1 MVIIVKIY
9 CTTSKKHEKFSKA
22 GDGKM
27 TVELIKIMEND
38 IKRCEEA
45 QKSKADSE
53 NFYLLQINQMIQCL
67 NSKQCLIM
75 I

>member
-45 QKSKADSE
+45 QKAKAGSE
-53 NFYLLQINQMIQCL
+53 NL
-67 NSKQCLIM
+67 
-75 I
+75 

>member
-1 MVIIVKIY
+1 
-9 CTTSKKHEKFSKA
+9 
-22 GDGKM
+22 M
-27 TVELIKIMEND
+27 TVELMEIMEND

-67 NSKQCLIM
+67 NSKQCLRM

>member
-1 MVIIVKIY
+1 MYNI
-9 CTTSKKHEKFSKA
+9 KKHEKFSKA

-53 NFYLLQINQMIQCL
+53 NFYLLQINQMKSVIQL
-67 NSKQCLIM
+67 SLETFFRMIM
-75 I
+75 CSQ